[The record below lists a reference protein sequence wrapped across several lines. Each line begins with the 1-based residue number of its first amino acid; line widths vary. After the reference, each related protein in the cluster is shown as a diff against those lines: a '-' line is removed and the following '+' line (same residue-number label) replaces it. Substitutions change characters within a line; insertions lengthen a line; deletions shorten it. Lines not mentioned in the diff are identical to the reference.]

1 MSLPVA
7 LLLAQAGGKGER
19 IFAPVHVAL
28 NRKYAHFQA
37 NHHRYRILYQLY
49 YAKYA
54 VFVTKTGE
62 KIQVSLI

>member
-1 MSLPVA
+1 MGLPVA

-37 NHHRYRILYQLY
+37 NHHKYRIIYQLY
-49 YAKYA
+49 FGKYA
-54 VFVTKTGE
+54 VFVTKTAE
-62 KIQVSLI
+62 KIQVWLI